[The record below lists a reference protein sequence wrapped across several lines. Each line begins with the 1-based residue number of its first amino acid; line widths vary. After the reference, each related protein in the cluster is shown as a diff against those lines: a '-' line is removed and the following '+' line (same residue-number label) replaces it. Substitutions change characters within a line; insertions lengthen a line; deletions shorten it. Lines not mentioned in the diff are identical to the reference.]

1 MSGNGERDITSA
13 RGALQARLESLRA
26 QHRDLEEQLARIIR
40 RPAPDAV
47 EVAGIKKRKL
57 RIRDEIVHLERTLY
71 PDQPA

>member
-1 MSGNGERDITSA
+1 MSGKGEPDVTSA
-13 RGALQARLESLRA
+13 RGALQARLELLRA
-26 QHRDLEEQLARIIR
+26 QHRDLEEQLAQIIR
-40 RPAPDAV
+40 RPAPDAI